1 MGSASSKTR
10 DYAESIT
17 NQYKEDVDVL
27 SDSLKEVSDSMQDN
41 PDTRE
46 YFDNIDNAL
55 NKIKDIQGDDKNF
68 IRLPERCYR

>member
-1 MGSASSKTR
+1 MSSASSKTR

-17 NQYKEDVDVL
+17 NQYKEDADVL
-27 SDSLKEVSDSMQDN
+27 SVSLKEVSDSTQDN

-55 NKIKDIQGDDKNF
+55 NNMKMSEVLGGSAIKK
-68 IRLPERCYR
+68 RK